1 MEKLTDKEWLD
12 ILSGKTRLSKD
23 NKSAESLL
31 ALRTVIKKIKAEAK
45 NEENQLS
52 KLHIRL
58 EAEARDSGVSLTKR
72 LRLLV
77 IFIIGLI
84 AGALIPMEIATRGAH
99 EPSFL
104 DSFKSSSQ
112 NESEKITIRL
122 TLKDEAPLKL
132 AKDIIF
138 TSIDSKV
145 EVKVLSGDNLHLR
158 IYGLKKLD
166 QNQTPLKAMLGLG
179 GEAEGN
185 AEVVILKNE

>member
-1 MEKLTDKEWLD
+1 MEKLTDKQWLD
-12 ILSGKTRLSKD
+12 ILSGKTRVLRDSKP
-23 NKSAESLL
+23 AESLL
-31 ALRTVIKKIKAEAK
+31 ALRTVIKKIKTEEK
-45 NEENQLS
+45 NEENQLA

-58 EAEARDSGVSLTKR
+58 EVEASDRGVSLSKR

-84 AGALIPMEIATRGAH
+84 AGALIPMQIATRGAH

-104 DSFKSSSQ
+104 DNFKISSQ
-112 NESEKITIRL
+112 SDSEKITIRL

-166 QNQTPLKAMLGLG
+166 QSQTSLKAMLGLG